1 MAAWQWIAIA
11 VALGLLEIVV
21 PGFILI
27 WPAMAAAVVGL
38 VMFVYPLGWEGQLA
52 LFAPL
57 MALSV
62 WGGVTWRKRQP
73 KGRKSSALNVG
84 LHRHVGKRAS
94 LETAIV
100 NGRGSARIGDTV
112 WPVQGPD
119 LPAGSTVRVT
129 GTDGTVLMVER
140 EAD

>member
-1 MAAWQWIAIA
+1 MAAWHWIAIA

-38 VMFVYPLGWEGQLA
+38 VMFVYPLSWEGQFA

-57 MALSV
+57 MALSL
-62 WGGVTWRKRQP
+62 WGGITWRRRRPKRD
-73 KGRKSSALNVG
+73 GATGLNAG
-84 LHRHVGKRAS
+84 LQRHVGKRAN

-119 LPAGSTVRVT
+119 LPMGSTVRVT
-129 GTDGTVLMVER
+129 GTDGTVLLVER
-140 EAD
+140 DVG